1 MSRPNTSS
9 LMAALA
15 VLIAGIGV
23 GSFSFAQDV
32 PCAVPQPLA
41 RTNGASWPKGTHV
54 TVIINPAAFPSN
66 EQQAAI
72 KAAFATWENANKN
85 SGVTFSFTT
94 GTQPAP
100 GLEINTY
107 YITRGTTTTGGD
119 TNIGYTGSPSTTGN
133 KTQSAVTIVDTT
145 MTRLSTITNMMV
157 HEIGHTFGLDD
168 CMSCTQGST
177 MMSAYMSDCSCPSY
191 PCDQSAS
198 FNGMR
203 WGCPPLTAPR
213 DCEVLAVAQ
222 RSGYPPPPSPTPTP
236 TPDVGGGG
244 SCPNTNCN
252 EGSGFP
258 SDECQWGTEGC
269 PSGYFNAA
277 GCCQPYSKS
286 PILIDVDGSGFQM
299 TDAVNGVLYDFYG
312 IQQRLQISWTA
323 QGSTNAWLVLD
334 RNGNDVIDSA
344 REMFGN
350 ITPQPRSTDPNGFLA
365 LAEYDKAVNGGNS
378 DGMID
383 QRDAIF
389 LSLQLWQDK
398 NHNGVSELLELHSL
412 PDLNVESI
420 SLDFRESKRVDHYGN
435 QFRYRAKVKDSKGV
449 QLGRWA
455 WDVFLVPQ

>member
-1 MSRPNTSS
+1 MRTNTSL

-15 VLIAGIGV
+15 VLIVSIGV
-23 GSFSFAQDV
+23 GSLSSAQDV
-32 PCAVPQPLA
+32 PCAVPAPLA
-41 RTNGASWPKGTHV
+41 RTNGATWPKGTNV
-54 TVIINPAAFPSN
+54 TVIINPTAFPTN
-66 EQQAAI
+66 EQRDAI
-72 KAAFATWENANKN
+72 KAAFDTWQNANTN
-85 SGVTFSFTT
+85 SGVTFTVTT

-100 GLEINTY
+100 SQQINTY

-133 KTQSAVTIVDTT
+133 TTQSAVTIVDST

-177 MMSAYMSDCSCPSY
+177 MMSTYRNDCFCTSY
-191 PCDQSAS
+191 PCDQSAP

-236 TPDVGGGG
+236 GGGGGG
-244 SCPNTNCN
+244 SCPNPNCN

-277 GCCQPYSKS
+277 GCCQPYTMS

-312 IQQRLQISWTA
+312 IQQKLQISWTA

-334 RNGNDVIDSA
+334 RNGNGVIDSA
-344 REMFGN
+344 KEMFGN
-350 ITPQPRSTDPNGFLA
+350 ITPQPRSTDANGFLA
-365 LAEYDKAVNGGNS
+365 LAEYDKAANGGNS
-378 DGMID
+378 DGVID
-383 QRDAIF
+383 HSDAIF
-389 LSLQLWQDK
+389 SLLRLWQDE
-398 NHNGVSELLELHSL
+398 NHNGFSEWWELHAL
-412 PDLNVESI
+412 PNLNVDSI
-420 SLDFRESKRVDHYGN
+420 SLDFRESRRTDRYGN
-435 QFRYRAKVKDSKGV
+435 QFRYRAKVKNSQGV

-455 WDVFLVPQ
+455 WDVFLIPQ